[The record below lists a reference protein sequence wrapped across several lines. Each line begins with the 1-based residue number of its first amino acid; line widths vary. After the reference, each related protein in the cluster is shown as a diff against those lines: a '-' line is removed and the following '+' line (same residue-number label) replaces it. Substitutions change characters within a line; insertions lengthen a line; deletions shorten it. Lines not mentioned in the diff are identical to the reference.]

1 MHHRKQ
7 VNSVLHPCRAMVFIP
22 SKTKHID
29 EESLAGLTRERM
41 GPVRGTS
48 DFTLNSYDVLYDR
61 LDTRLELLVPVR
73 CPLLQIF
80 AAHGCLAFARQAWV
94 HDGGALLQRRGLIL
108 RGALVGFL
116 GGHAWLRRLLMFI
129 LKLELVLVSRCRT
142 RPGFLQRAPEGLL
155 VRLIDSNKRMEER
168 SESCASYM
176 HYQAKGHAI

>member
-1 MHHRKQ
+1 MHHRRQ

-48 DFTLNSYDVLYDR
+48 FYDVLYDR

-80 AAHGCLAFARQAWV
+80 AAHGCLAFTRQAWV
-94 HDGGALLQRRGLIL
+94 HDGAALLQRRGLIL

-142 RPGFLQRAPEGLL
+142 RPGFLQRAPEGL
-155 VRLIDSNKRMEER
+155 MEER
-168 SESCASYM
+168 SESS
-176 HYQAKGHAI
+176 KGHAI